1 MYCRMTEL
9 IVTGIV
15 QDYDMSD
22 KTVHDLRQV
31 GDCSYSNS
39 RQAGLRST
47 LGQCGELGCQGYPA
61 GMPLTCRLSR
71 AIAEAPSGVPG
82 GRARALATSAVVQLR
97 NSTHAQAGEASLAL
111 FKPSRR

>member
-47 LGQCGELGCQGYPA
+47 LGQCGELGELRIA
-61 GMPLTCRLSR
+61 GCPNHGGGTSR
-71 AIAEAPSGVPG
+71 IGSSLKEM
-82 GRARALATSAVVQLR
+82 LF
-97 NSTHAQAGEASLAL
+97 AGS
-111 FKPSRR
+111 